1 MEMARAIHVGY
12 IRWSDP
18 SQAEGDSER
27 RQRESILKD
36 TAVLGVEID
45 LWLQDEGLSA
55 STGANLKR
63 GQLGRFLED
72 VGNGKVPPGSVLYL
86 DEPSRLTRMGP
97 SKAMRILANLE
108 DSGVSLRLSA
118 RQQTLHGESLCEVLH
133 FIVESASGHTF
144 TQELGR
150 KLREVWA
157 AKREESRRAPGEKV
171 LTGNTPYGIRATGGR
186 YSVGKGWVGRRYE
199 CDPEEARIATQIY
212 EMARDG
218 YSPRAIARHLNDAGV
233 PSPAASRGR
242 KVRHGTLVWRA
253 EVVRK
258 LLKNRVYLDGS
269 YQPCRMTGENR
280 RMPDGGVI
288 PGCFPVFLPAGL
300 WEAAN
305 AEIGKHSKDS
315 GSSHRSGVSNLF
327 TGILKCDS
335 CGGAVSLRSGGGTGR
350 IAALYCTNARDGAC
364 EDHGYIHRSRF
375 EAAALSRLASLLDPE
390 AILSDLKR
398 AHDVVDRSA
407 VLERLRVE
415 VREKRRAVDVL
426 VDRVLSLA
434 DSSNADL
441 YEARLTKAR
450 EELRELQDRLSRTEE
465 EVGRAETVVLQRV
478 QAARDMRGLI
488 DMAVYGVPRGE
499 LVGRVDDIEAAL
511 KEAELLRK
519 ELGSDVEPARIKL
532 KAALRRIIKKVTLKL
547 ADETF
552 ILTLETGKE
561 IAGKVGEPLRL
572 DGEDDVVLTAY
583 GEV

>member
-1 MEMARAIHVGY
+1 MVRAIHVGY

-27 RQRESILKD
+27 RQRESILAD
-36 TAVLGVEID
+36 TAALGVEID

-55 STGANLKR
+55 STGENLKR
-63 GQLGRFLED
+63 GQLGRFLKDVED
-72 VGNGKVPPGSVLYL
+72 GKIPPGSVLYL
-86 DEPSRLTRMGP
+86 DEPSRLTRLGP

-118 RQQTLHGESLCEVLH
+118 RRQTLHGESLYEILG
-133 FIVESASGHTF
+133 FIVESAAGHAF
-144 TQELGR
+144 TKELGR
-150 KLREVWA
+150 KLREAWA
-157 AKREESRRAPGEKV
+157 AKREETRRAPGEKV
-171 LTGNTPYGIRATGGR
+171 LTGNTPYGIRATGGS
-186 YSVGKGWVGRRYE
+186 YSIGKGWVGRRYE
-199 CDPEEARIATQIY
+199 CDPDEVKFATLIF

-218 YSPRAIARHLNDAGV
+218 YSPRAIARHLNEAGV

-242 KVRHGTLVWRA
+242 KVRYGTLVWRA

-269 YQPCRMTGENR
+269 FQPCRMTGKNR
-280 RMPDGGVI
+280 KAPDGALVL
-288 PGCFPVFLPAGL
+288 GCFPVFLPEGL

-305 AEIGKHSKDS
+305 AEVGKHSREN
-315 GSSHRSGVSNLF
+315 GASHRSGAANLF
-327 TGILKCDS
+327 TGLLKCTV
-335 CGGAVSLRSGGGTGR
+335 CGGAVSLRSGGGNGR

-364 EDHGYIHRSRF
+364 DDNGYIHRWRF
-375 EAAALSRLASLLDPE
+375 EAAALSRLSSLLDPE

-407 VLERLRVE
+407 VLERLRIE
-415 VREKRRAVDVL
+415 VREKKRAVDIL

-434 DSSNADL
+434 DSTNADL

-450 EELRELQDRLSRTEE
+450 EELRELQDLLSRTEE
-465 EVGRAETVVLQRV
+465 EVGRAEAVVLQRV

-488 DMAVYGVPRGE
+488 DMAVYGEPRGE
-499 LVGRVDDIEAAL
+499 FAGRVDDIAAAL
-511 KEAELLRK
+511 KEADRLRK
-519 ELGSDVEPARIKL
+519 ELGSDIEPARIKL

-552 ILTLETGKE
+552 IMTLETGKE
-561 IAGKVGEPLRL
+561 ISGKVGEPLRL
-572 DGEDDVVLTAY
+572 DGPDDVVVTAY